1 VSNYLELISK
11 DIRYVDGLKACM
23 NCGVCTAIC
32 PAAEFY
38 DYDPRDICNIL
49 MSKDMETIEGL
60 MKSDLI
66 WHCGQCLSC
75 KTRCPRGNVPGL
87 LISLL
92 REVSI
97 KLGYFT
103 ESEEGRRQY
112 VIKKTIGENIIKSGY
127 CVHLMHVKP
136 KLHPEQGP
144 VWKWYYDNAEEVAD
158 RQGGNYNKYGP
169 GALRKITDENI
180 ESINK
185 IFEVTGA
192 KEHFRKIEEYSKTKA
207 SQLEKNITDNIDDNE
222 YFFHVYLSKNETK
235 K

>member
-38 DYDPRDICNIL
+38 DYDPRDICNVL
-49 MSKDMETIEGL
+49 MSKDEEKIE
-60 MKSDLI
+60 DLLKGDKI

-87 LISLL
+87 LVSLL

-97 KLGYFT
+97 RVGLFT

-112 VIKKTIGENIIKSGY
+112 AIKKTLGENIINSGY
-127 CVHLMHVKP
+127 CVHVMHVKP
-136 KLHPEQGP
+136 HLHPEQGP
-144 VWKWYYDNAEEVAD
+144 VWKWYFDNAEEVAD
-158 RQGGNYNKYGP
+158 RQGGNYNKEGS
-169 GALRKITDENI
+169 GALRKINDVNLKDLR
-180 ESINK
+180 K
-185 IFEVTGA
+185 IFEVTGG
-192 KEHFRKIEEYSKTKA
+192 KDFYDHIDKLSKVKA
-207 SQLEKNITDNIDDNE
+207 VQLKKNITDNIDDNE
-222 YFFHVYLSKNETK
+222 YFYHVYRDKSQKQ
-235 K
+235 

>member
-38 DYDPRDICNIL
+38 DYDPRDICNVL
-49 MSKDMETIEGL
+49 MSKDEEKIE
-60 MKSDLI
+60 DLLKGDKI

-97 KLGYFT
+97 RVGLFT

-112 VIKKTIGENIIKSGY
+112 AIKKTLGENIINSGY
-127 CVHLMHVKP
+127 CVHVMHVKP
-136 KLHPEQGP
+136 HLHPEQGP
-144 VWKWYYDNAEEVAD
+144 VWKWYFDNAEEVAD
-158 RQGGNYNKYGP
+158 RQGGNYNKEGS
-169 GALRKITDENI
+169 GALRKINDENL
-180 ESINK
+180 K
-185 IFEVTGA
+185 DLRRIFEVTGG
-192 KEHFRKIEEYSKTKA
+192 KDFYDQIDKQSKVKA
-207 SQLEKNITDNIDDNE
+207 VQLKKNITDNVDDNE
-222 YFFHVYLSKNETK
+222 YFYHVYKDKSQKQ
-235 K
+235 

>member
-1 VSNYLELISK
+1 MSNYLELISK

-38 DYDPRDICNIL
+38 DYDPRDICNVL
-49 MSKDMETIEGL
+49 MSKDEEKIE
-60 MKSDLI
+60 DLLKGDKI

-97 KLGYFT
+97 RVGLFT

-112 VIKKTIGENIIKSGY
+112 AIKKTLGENIINSGY
-127 CVHLMHVKP
+127 CVHVMHVKP
-136 KLHPEQGP
+136 HLHPEQGP
-144 VWKWYYDNAEEVAD
+144 VWKWYFDNAEEVAD
-158 RQGGNYNKYGP
+158 RQGGNYNKEGS
-169 GALRKITDENI
+169 GALRKINDENL
-180 ESINK
+180 K
-185 IFEVTGA
+185 DLRRIFEVTGG
-192 KEHFRKIEEYSKTKA
+192 KDFYDQIDKQSKVKA
-207 SQLEKNITDNIDDNE
+207 VQLKKNITDNVDDNE
-222 YFFHVYLSKNETK
+222 YFYHVYKDKSQKQ
-235 K
+235 